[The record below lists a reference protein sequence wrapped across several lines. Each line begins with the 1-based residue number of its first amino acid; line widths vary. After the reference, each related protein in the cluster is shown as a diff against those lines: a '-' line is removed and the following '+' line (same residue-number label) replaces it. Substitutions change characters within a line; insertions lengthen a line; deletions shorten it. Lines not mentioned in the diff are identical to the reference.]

1 MPTLIEWLEAQ
12 GDQDRRERFQ
22 RLHPCS
28 CRAAGRASRYHMRM
42 RLASFEM
49 IAGALDSAGVRYLVA
64 GGLAVNAHGVLR
76 FTRDLG
82 VVVEL
87 VSENIARAFAAL
99 EGLGYRPSVPIT
111 AAEFA
116 DRAQRQR
123 WIDEKGMQVLQFWS
137 DAHRETPIDMFVR
150 EPFPFDEEYERAL
163 LKPLHGAIPVR
174 FVSLGTLIE
183 MKRQAGRPE
192 DLADIEQLSKRAN
205 ETPE

>member
-1 MPTLIEWLEAQ
+1 MRALEQSSNIERL
-12 GDQDRRERFQ
+12 Q
-22 RLHPCS
+22 RLYPCS
-28 CRAAGRASRYHMRM
+28 WRAARSASRYHMRM
-42 RLASFEM
+42 RLTSFEM
-49 IAGALDSAGVRYLVA
+49 IVRALDSAGVRYLVA

-76 FTRDLG
+76 FTRDLD

-87 VSENIARAFAAL
+87 VSDNIARAFAAL
-99 EGLGYRPSVPIT
+99 EALGYRPSVPIT
-111 AAEFA
+111 AAQFA

-137 DAHRETPIDMFVR
+137 EAHRETPIDMFVQ
-150 EPFPFDEEYERAL
+150 EPFSFDKEYERAL

-174 FVSLGTLIE
+174 FVSLGTLID

-205 ETPE
+205 EALNE